1 MSVLATCV
9 MFADMDTC
17 ASMMLPVQ
25 LLATGCRLAPRVCR
39 TLASSLISL
48 QSALAIA
55 CCLPERFLRDYV
67 SAACSAQAPVLEVA
81 RLHVIMSWIW
91 RCFPCCSGQLAS
103 VMWRLVLRRESFAVA
118 DNFLRRP
125 SRGYRFETANAPV
138 CQWMASKGPL
148 QVKQGSHA

>member
-1 MSVLATCV
+1 M
-9 MFADMDTC
+9 MFADIDTC

-39 TLASSLISL
+39 ALASSLISL

-67 SAACSAQAPVLEVA
+67 SAACVQVA
-81 RLHVIMSWIW
+81 RLRVIMSWIW
-91 RCFPCCSGQLAS
+91 RCFPCGSGQLASAS
-103 VMWRLVLRRESFAVA
+103 VMWRLVLQRESFAV
-118 DNFLRRP
+118 NFLRRL